1 MAEEGGGAV
10 STGGVAKERIPYGAH
25 VLCRNFEV
33 RLAPP
38 EIANGIAAE
47 RPKWQQRWEP
57 DFYKAGDTMDVT
69 PIEGLGQRDLHAM
82 ANGPIM
88 EPLKLYLPAGKISEA
103 EYQER
108 LALDFARC
116 GIDRSEA

>member
-1 MAEEGGGAV
+1 MGKLSGKAMESMTIGQ
-10 STGGVAKERIPYGAH
+10 Y

-38 EIANGIAAE
+38 ELANGTVIATARYR
-47 RPKWQQRWEP
+47 RPIGDRYKIGDHVEVEP
-57 DFYKAGDTMDVT
+57 VV
-69 PIEGLGQRDLHAM
+69 GLGQRDLQAI

-88 EPLKLYLPAGKISEA
+88 EPIKLYLPAGKITEA

-108 LALDFARC
+108 LDLEFSRA
-116 GIDRSEA
+116 GIDRSEGC